1 MNHPAS
7 ARRDHDHEGHAV
19 FARDLPFGAACHDG
33 GVTFR
38 FWAPKVERVDL
49 VVEGGDPVPMTNG
62 PDGWRQATV
71 AGAGP
76 GLRYAYRLPDGRE
89 VPDPVSRFQPDDVH
103 GRSEVIDPRRFAWAH
118 PDWEGRPWEECVVYE
133 LHVGAF
139 TPEGTFQAVRGK
151 LDHLAS
157 LGVTAI
163 QLMPI
168 ADFPGRRNW
177 GYDGVLPFAPDSAY
191 GRPEDLKAL
200 IDDAHGRGLMVF
212 LDVVYNHFGPD
223 GNYLPLYAPIF
234 TDRHRTPW
242 GGGVDFDGPESRP
255 VRDLVIENA
264 LYWLQEY
271 RFDGLR
277 LDAVHAIMDDSGN
290 HLLREL
296 AERVHAETRGRS
308 VHLILENEE
317 NEPELLL
324 RGEDERPLLYT
335 AQWNDDVHHVLHTAV
350 TGETAGYYADYAGD
364 AARLARALAEGF
376 AFQGEVMPYRGSARG
391 GSTAELPPT
400 AFVSFIQNH
409 DQVGNRAFGDR
420 ITASAPAEAV
430 RAAAAVS
437 LLSPQIPMLFMGEEW
452 ASDSPFPFFCE
463 FGPELAEAVRT
474 GRRAEFARFPEFQD
488 EAARERIPDPT
499 AEATFLSAK
508 LDWDAL
514 HDPAHAAWR
523 DWYARILAVRR
534 SAIVPRLA
542 TVRRGGTAQRLGSA
556 AVAVRWDFQGGGG
569 LTLLANFSDAR
580 VTALGAPLSE
590 PIWKEGEVSVD
601 ALGPWS
607 VGWWVESG

>member
-1 MNHPAS
+1 M
-7 ARRDHDHEGHAV
+7 
-19 FARDLPFGAACHDG
+19 FARDLPFGAACHDA

-38 FWAPKVERVDL
+38 FWAPKVESVDL
-49 VVEGGDPVPMTNG
+49 VIKGSAPVPMATG
-62 PDGWRQATV
+62 ADGWREATV
-71 AGAGP
+71 PGAGA

-118 PDWEGRPWEECVVYE
+118 PDWKGRPWEECVIYE

-223 GNYLPLYAPIF
+223 GNYLPLYAPVF

-242 GGGVDFDGPESRP
+242 GGGVDFDGPQSRP

-350 TGETAGYYADYAGD
+350 TGEAAGYYADYAGD
-364 AARLARALAEGF
+364 AARLARAIAEGF

-391 GSTAELPPT
+391 GSTAQLPPT

-420 ITASAPAEAV
+420 ITASARAEAV

-452 ASDSPFPFFCE
+452 ASESPFPFFCE

-514 HDPAHAAWR
+514 REPAHAAWR

-534 SAIVPRLA
+534 SAVVPRLA
-542 TVRRGGTAQRLGSA
+542 TIRRGGTARRLGA
-556 AVAVRWDFQGGGG
+556 AALSVRWDFQGGGG
-569 LTLLANFSDAR
+569 LTLLANLSDAR
-580 VTALGAPLSE
+580 VAALGAPLCE
-590 PIWKEGEVSVD
+590 PIWTEGEVSVD

-607 VGWWVESG
+607 VGWWVEAG